1 MVVPPA
7 KMLVGQRQSHLPSAS
22 GQRASSS
29 CDLVRPADLHPAT
42 PTKENHCLYNSSD
55 RSSHN
60 FKYLVRMFA
69 ECYEK
74 KVNKL
79 QINYLRKYDIIIGT
93 LKYISDCV
101 FSQDEPNRC
110 PIKINAL

>member
-1 MVVPPA
+1 
-7 KMLVGQRQSHLPSAS
+7 
-22 GQRASSS
+22 
-29 CDLVRPADLHPAT
+29 
-42 PTKENHCLYNSSD
+42 
-55 RSSHN
+55 
-60 FKYLVRMFA
+60 MFA

-93 LKYISDCV
+93 LKYISDSV

-110 PIKINAL
+110 PIKINVL